1 MQVQK
6 KTDSREKRDEHCQIR
21 GATEAEAE
29 LGFLLRRESCKEVGD
44 SPISVFCLHV
54 LCPFERTDLPENL
67 AKIYT
72 RNMFG
77 ESFLRIRDAFFGERE
92 RERNGQ

>member
-6 KTDSREKRDEHCQIR
+6 NDSREKRDEHCQIR

-44 SPISVFCLHV
+44 SPISVLFVCSLP
-54 LCPFERTDLPENL
+54 LKRTDTDLPENL
-67 AKIYT
+67 AKV
-72 RNMFG
+72 
-77 ESFLRIRDAFFGERE
+77 
-92 RERNGQ
+92 